1 MRDLLP
7 YLSLY
12 RRHWVL
18 LSLGVLL
25 TLATLLAGISL
36 LSLSGWYLSAAAVAG
51 ATLAGR
57 HQFNYLLPAGA
68 VRFLSIVRT
77 ACRWGERV
85 VSHDATFHLLTRLR
99 IQFWEKLA
107 PLPAA
112 SLQRFRQGDLLNRLV
127 ADIDA
132 MDHIYLR
139 LITPLITALLTL
151 GLLLLCLGL
160 LDLTLARVLTLGL
173 LALALVIPTLLYFL
187 GRRPGQQLSQ
197 SRSHLRTGYVGY
209 LDTQAEL
216 LLFGAEP
223 LQRAYL
229 QAEEAQLIKAQ
240 RRMSLLSGLSS
251 ALLTFGSGLLMLAIL
266 WLSADGVGGRAP
278 DPLIALMAFVTL
290 AALEAISPLAGAFQ
304 HLASTLS
311 SARRLNEITQE
322 AKPLHFGDKNLACDR
337 AQPLTLQQVTF
348 SYSSQTEPV
357 LNGLDLTL
365 APGEK
370 VAILGATGCGKSTLV
385 GLIARE
391 WQADS
396 GALLLAGQSLADL
409 SEEALRNSMSI
420 VSQRVHL
427 FSATLADNLR
437 LAAPAASDEELIAVL
452 HAVGLDGLLINTPP
466 ASALQLWLGEGGRP
480 LSGGELRR
488 LGLARALIHDAPLLI
503 LDEATEGLD
512 PSTEQAILDL
522 IFEHARNKSLLMIT
536 HRLAG
541 LAQMDRIAL
550 MEAGQ
555 IRTSGTHQS
564 LLAQDGYYQSLHQ
577 RLQ

>member
-12 RRHWVL
+12 RRHGL
-18 LSLGVLL
+18 LMSLGVLL
-25 TLATLLAGISL
+25 TLTTLLAGIAL

-57 HQFNYLLPAGA
+57 HQFNYLLPAGG
-68 VRFLSIVRT
+68 VRFLSIART
-77 ACRWGERV
+77 ASRWGERV

-112 SLQRFRQGDLLNRLV
+112 SLQGFRQGDLLNRLV

-132 MDHIYLR
+132 MDHVYLR

-151 GLLLLCLGL
+151 GLLLLCLGW
-160 LDLTLARVLTLGL
+160 LDLELARVLTLGL
-173 LALALVIPTLLYFL
+173 LALALAIPTLLYYL
-187 GRRPGQQLSQ
+187 GRQPGRQLSQ
-197 SRSHLRTGYVGY
+197 SRARLRTGYVAY

-216 LLFGAEP
+216 LLFGAEAQ
-223 LQRAYL
+223 QRAAL
-229 QAEEAQLIKAQ
+229 QTEEGQLIAAQ
-240 RRMSLLSGLSS
+240 RRMSLLAGLSS
-251 ALLTFGSGLLMLAIL
+251 ALLTLGSGVLMLAIL
-266 WLSADGVGGRAP
+266 WLSADGVGGREP
-278 DPLIALMAFVTL
+278 DPLVALMTFITL

-322 AKPLHFGDKNLACDR
+322 AKPLGFGEATLAPET
-337 AQPLTLQQVTF
+337 QHTLRLSQVTF
-348 SYSSQTEPV
+348 SYPGQSEPV
-357 LNGLDLTL
+357 VKELDLTL

-370 VAILGATGCGKSTLV
+370 LAILGATGCGKSTLV
-385 GLIARE
+385 GLISRE

-396 GALLLAGQSLADL
+396 GALLLAEQPLASL
-409 SEEALRNSMSI
+409 SEAALRDSMAV

-437 LAAPAASDEELIAVL
+437 LAAPNASDEELIAVL
-452 HAVGLDGLLINTPP
+452 QAVGLEGLLTDK
-466 ASALQLWLGEGGRP
+466 ASPQALQLWLGEGGRP

-488 LGLARALIHDAPLLI
+488 LGLARALLHDAPLLI

-522 IFEHARNKSLLMIT
+522 IFEHARGKSLLMIT

-555 IRTSGTHQS
+555 IRTSGTHAS
-564 LLAQDGYYQSLHQ
+564 LLAQDPYYQSLHQ
-577 RLQ
+577 SLQ